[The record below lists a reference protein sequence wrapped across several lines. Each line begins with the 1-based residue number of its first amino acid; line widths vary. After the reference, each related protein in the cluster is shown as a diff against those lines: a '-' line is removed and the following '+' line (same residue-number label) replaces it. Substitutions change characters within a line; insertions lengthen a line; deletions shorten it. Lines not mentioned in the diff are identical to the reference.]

1 MKKLILMVLFLLLTG
16 CSTSEPINEPKEI
29 LSSGDNVTLTE
40 KNEKLD
46 SEIVEAYIN
55 IINSME
61 NEGFEKELKYSLVYF
76 DNDDIPELVVD
87 LPDYWLTVCTFKD
100 GEVVNIIGDEEYLVY
115 GVSGLVGY
123 DYSPKKAVIT
133 SSSHDNERYG
143 YTSYYELNEDGVI
156 TNSYTIQTIIFS
168 EDESE
173 IGKQKEEGDFIYT
186 NIEECD
192 FEALEGIKSAEEI
205 ILQIKD
211 E

>member
-1 MKKLILMVLFLLLTG
+1 MKKLLLVVFILLLTG
-16 CSTSEPINEPKEI
+16 CNTSEPINEHKEV
-29 LSSGDNVTLTE
+29 LSSGDNVTITE
-40 KNEKLD
+40 KNKKLD
-46 SEIVEAYIN
+46 SEIVDAYIN

-61 NEGFEKELKYSLVYF
+61 NEDFEEELKYSLVYF

-87 LPDYWLTVCTFKD
+87 LPDYWLTVYTFKD
-100 GEVVNIIGDEEYLVY
+100 GEVVNIVGVEEYLVY

-123 DYSPKKAVIT
+123 TYSPKKAIIT

-143 YTSYYELNEDGVI
+143 YTSYYELDEDGLI

-173 IGKQKEEGDFIYT
+173 IGTQKEEGNFIYT

-192 FEALEGIKSAEEI
+192 FEALKGIKTAEEI
-205 ILQIKD
+205 MLQIKD